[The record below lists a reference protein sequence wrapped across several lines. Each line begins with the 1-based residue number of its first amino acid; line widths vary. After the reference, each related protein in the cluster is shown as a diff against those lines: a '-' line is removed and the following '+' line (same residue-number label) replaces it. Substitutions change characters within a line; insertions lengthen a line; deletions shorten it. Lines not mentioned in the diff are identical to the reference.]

1 MNMTV
6 PAARIRPLNDKP
18 IHERRDYVL
27 YWMIGARRLQ
37 WNFALQHAV
46 DLAIALKRPL
56 LVFEPLDVTYPWA
69 SERLHRFVL
78 DGMAANARVAART
91 AASYVPYV
99 ETVPGGGRGLLRHL
113 ATAAAAIVTDDVPA
127 CVLPQLL
134 QRAAR
139 RVPVRL
145 EAVDSNGLIPLSAHG
160 GAFTSARAFRAFV
173 QRTLRSH
180 LTRVPERRP
189 LARLPRTRRLSGAAA
204 TLPPPW
210 AADGRHFLARTSS
223 LATLPIDHGVPP
235 VRTLGGSAAAARR
248 LARFLATGLPRYARG
263 HADPDA
269 DCTSHLSPYLHFG
282 HISAHEIFAA
292 VMTRERWTTRALAA
306 RGGGQRQGWWG
317 VSDDANLFLDQL
329 VVWRELA
336 FNGAMWIAG
345 STQYDSLPEWARQT
359 LEAHAR
365 DPRRRYPFDVL
376 ERAAT
381 ADEVWNAAERQLVR
395 DGWLHGYLRM
405 LWGKKILEW
414 APDPPTAIAWMTQL
428 MNRYALDGRDP
439 VSDAGF
445 MWVLGRYDRP
455 WPPRP
460 VFGTVRSMSS
470 ERTRQKRRMSSF
482 LAQYGPSGRGHTRE
496 NVPKPGV
503 SRR

>member
-6 PAARIRPLNDKP
+6 PAARIRLLNANP
-18 IHERRDYVL
+18 IHARGAYVL
-27 YWMIGARRLQ
+27 YWMIGARRLAC
-37 WNFALQHAV
+37 NFALQHAV
-46 DLAIALKRPL
+46 DLALALGRPL
-56 LVFEPLDVTYPWA
+56 LVLEPLDVTYPWA
-69 SERLHRFVL
+69 SDRLHRFVL
-78 DGMAANARVAART
+78 DGMAANARAAART
-91 AASYVPYV
+91 SASYVPYV
-99 ETVPGGGRGLLRHL
+99 ETGPGGGRGLLRHL
-113 ATAAAAIVTDDVPA
+113 AADAAAVVTDDVPSF
-127 CVLPQLL
+127 VLPQLL

-139 RVPVRL
+139 GVPIRL

-180 LTRVPERRP
+180 LTQVPERRP
-189 LARLPRTRRLSGAAA
+189 LARLPRTLRLTAAA
-204 TLPPPW
+204 AALPRPW
-210 AADGRHFLARTSS
+210 SADGRQFLARTSS
-223 LATLPIDHGVPP
+223 LAALPIDHGVPP

-248 LARFLATGLPRYARG
+248 LERFLATGLPRYARE

-282 HISAHEIFAA
+282 HISAHEVFAA
-292 VMTRERWTTRALAA
+292 VMTRERWTTRRLAA

-336 FNGAMWIAG
+336 FNGAVWISSAA
-345 STQYDSLPEWARQT
+345 QYDSLPEWARQT
-359 LEAHAR
+359 LAAHEG
-365 DPRRRYPFDVL
+365 DPRRRYPFDAL

-381 ADEVWNAAERQLVR
+381 DDEVWNAAERQLVR
-395 DGWLHGYLRM
+395 DGWCHGYLRM

-439 VSDAGF
+439 VSEAGV

-460 VFGTVRSMSS
+460 VFGTVRAMSS
-470 ERTRQKRRMSSF
+470 ERTRQKRRMTSF
-482 LAQYGPSGRGHTRE
+482 LANYGPSGTGRTAE
-496 NVPKPGV
+496 NVPKSGGV
-503 SRR
+503 RR